1 MPNTLERISWS
12 LLSPSITRL
21 SSRRVHRTH
30 NAGTRRYLQSP
41 PYRYLQELYS
51 RLFDHLVRQIN
62 ASTSAESS
70 SVHRTIALLD
80 IFGFEMFKVNSF
92 EVRSNA
98 DAKIIYVILRTPLI
112 NFVGTPCLCQQFCI
126 NFANEKLQQKFT
138 HDVFKIVQAEYE
150 EVRSITRGSST
161 VASSSVTENLLYHFS

>member
-1 MPNTLERISWS
+1 MK
-12 LLSPSITRL
+12 
-21 SSRRVHRTH
+21 
-30 NAGTRRYLQSP
+30 